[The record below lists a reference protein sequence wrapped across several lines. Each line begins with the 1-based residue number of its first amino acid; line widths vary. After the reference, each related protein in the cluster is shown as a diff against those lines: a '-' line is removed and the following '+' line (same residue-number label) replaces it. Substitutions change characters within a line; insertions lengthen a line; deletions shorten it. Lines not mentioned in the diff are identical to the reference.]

1 MKIKEYTKNNKKYR
15 ILVKGSPKQKLTDGE
30 RLTSFLHKINETK
43 YYNDKQSILSY
54 QILKD
59 NNDSLYFVFFL
70 KNNEKYIIKAN
81 KIKTPNIEL
90 QNVNSKEIGED
101 NINKIKKVL
110 KNTYKDLFSDFKILD
125 FENENDKKSLTL
137 SITFKSNYF
146 EKETITDK
154 IRINKLDGE
163 DINIVNPNDFP
174 NLNENE
180 TKETNENKN
189 FTDNIKILDEG
200 DLENK
205 NENGFYNLGT
215 ISANINLKAKYYRKK
230 INIHK
235 TIDTSLYNKLKEY
248 TEEKLKDKINE
259 YERLNSEQ
267 LLSFDKEKELFYF
280 EIDLV
285 KKEPFDYYFKTK
297 EKYKLYVIGNSNDFY
312 FKDIGFEKI
321 DLKKEEDLNKLLLF
335 LKYEYEDIKDIDVKN
350 NTIIKENT
358 IYPYII
364 VTVTTHNNE
373 KYDAKVFLENDKNRY
388 INDPS
393 FRSMIL
399 EKTNIY
405 VPYDEILSKK
415 MSQKTMKY
423 INELLDDKINNNV
436 FYDEQKLMLNN
447 SKIYEENNG
456 INTFYSIRLYNYSM
470 DDYFSVYIKPKENMK
485 IDNWNLV
492 KINETTNI
500 EELKLKKYNC
510 KKEGGNDFFIS
521 ENGDY
526 TILDYL
532 NKNINDE
539 LYIDSLKLDL
549 SYIYV
554 KLNKKETKEFDSNY
568 LIKID
573 NKENIKVAF
582 LENINKDLFLTEQN
596 KKDIIKLLQ
605 EYSDNT
611 FYKIEIIDEKLQ
623 KENKDNLFSINIRIY
638 IDENNKFESKFFIFT
653 DTPYQLEMDVN
664 SLTKKIKN
672 SVCPDSEVMYLDFP
686 EYGRSCNNA
695 FRYKIVIPNI
705 IDLKYKK
712 NKECIPNET
721 VPQLPIPPKPQIST
735 KKVTI
740 ITPNQ
745 NNENKKEEIVENKE
759 KSNIENIKNEV
770 EINNFKNEITRNI
783 KTGDGL
789 FNIIY
794 LIGTF
799 GILAYFISLLK
810 NKYKHKLN

>member
-1 MKIKEYTKNNKKYR
+1 
-15 ILVKGSPKQKLTDGE
+15 
-30 RLTSFLHKINETK
+30 
-43 YYNDKQSILSY
+43 
-54 QILKD
+54 
-59 NNDSLYFVFFL
+59 
-70 KNNEKYIIKAN
+70 
-81 KIKTPNIEL
+81 
-90 QNVNSKEIGED
+90 
-101 NINKIKKVL
+101 
-110 KNTYKDLFSDFKILD
+110 
-125 FENENDKKSLTL
+125 
-137 SITFKSNYF
+137 
-146 EKETITDK
+146 
-154 IRINKLDGE
+154 
-163 DINIVNPNDFP
+163 
-174 NLNENE
+174 
-180 TKETNENKN
+180 
-189 FTDNIKILDEG
+189 
-200 DLENK
+200 
-205 NENGFYNLGT
+205 
-215 ISANINLKAKYYRKK
+215 
-230 INIHK
+230 
-235 TIDTSLYNKLKEY
+235 
-248 TEEKLKDKINE
+248 
-259 YERLNSEQ
+259 
-267 LLSFDKEKELFYF
+267 
-280 EIDLV
+280 
-285 KKEPFDYYFKTK
+285 
-297 EKYKLYVIGNSNDFY
+297 
-312 FKDIGFEKI
+312 
-321 DLKKEEDLNKLLLF
+321 
-335 LKYEYEDIKDIDVKN
+335 
-350 NTIIKENT
+350 
-358 IYPYII
+358 
-364 VTVTTHNNE
+364 
-373 KYDAKVFLENDKNRY
+373 
-388 INDPS
+388 
-393 FRSMIL
+393 MIL

-405 VPYDEILSKK
+405 IPYDEILSKK

-423 INELLDDKINNNV
+423 INELLDNKINNNV

-605 EYSDNT
+605 EYSDNS

-623 KENKDNLFSINIRIY
+623 KENKDNLFSINIRLY

-672 SVCPDSEVMYLDFP
+672 SVCSDSEIRYLDFP
-686 EYGRSCNNA
+686 EYGKSCNNT

-712 NKECIPNET
+712 NKKCIPNEI
-721 VPQLPIPPKPQIST
+721 VPLLPIPPKPQIST

-745 NNENKKEEIVENKE
+745 NNENKKEEIIENKE

-770 EINNFKNEITRNI
+770 EINNFKNGITRDI
-783 KTGDGL
+783 KTGDNL

-799 GILAYFISLLK
+799 GIFAYFISLLK